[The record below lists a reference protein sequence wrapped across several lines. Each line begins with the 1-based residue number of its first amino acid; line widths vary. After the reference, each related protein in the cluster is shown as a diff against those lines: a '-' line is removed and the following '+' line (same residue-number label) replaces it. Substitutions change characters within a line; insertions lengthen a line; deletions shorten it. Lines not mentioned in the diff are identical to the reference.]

1 MLRRHLLVAIVALG
15 CLGASARTAAS
26 EQGSPGEPT
35 RLGVER
41 HSDIS
46 PVPAAAVAEPAA
58 ATAPAAL
65 SAEFAERLAAIDT
78 SLTVADREDRSALSR
93 FYAARQSAPLWVNS
107 TGLLPQGVAV
117 AVEIGKADDWG
128 LEAAA
133 FRLPAVSAGTELST
147 RQRADA
153 EITLS
158 LAILKYARYARGG
171 RAEPTSLSRN
181 LDRKLPLRDPGL
193 VIEEIAKA
201 TSPDAYLRG
210 LHPQHPQFEAL
221 RQKYLALRSGPTTTP
236 VDPAVRKLLVNMEE
250 WRWMPDDLGDFYVW
264 VNVPE
269 FTLRIVKHGKVI
281 FTERVIVGKPD
292 KQTPI
297 FSQNM
302 EQVIFHPF
310 WGVPDSIKK
319 NDILPSL
326 ARGSTRILERHNLR
340 IQLGGRDIDPA
351 TVDWTTVD
359 MRKYHVYQ
367 PPGGSN
373 VLGFVK
379 FRFPNKH
386 DVYMHDTPDKQLFNA
401 QVRAFSH
408 GCMRVRDPQRFAEV
422 LLAEDQGWPASR
434 IAAAI
439 SSGPQNNAINLQHTF
454 PVHITY
460 FTHTVEEDGKLKS
473 FADIYG
479 HEFRINMGMAGKA
492 HLIPKTKEDTG
503 PIRAEVGALAES
515 GAGAA
520 RRDSWIGRAFGN

>member
-1 MLRRHLLVAIVALG
+1 
-15 CLGASARTAAS
+15 
-26 EQGSPGEPT
+26 
-35 RLGVER
+35 
-41 HSDIS
+41 
-46 PVPAAAVAEPAA
+46 
-58 ATAPAAL
+58 
-65 SAEFAERLAAIDT
+65 
-78 SLTVADREDRSALSR
+78 
-93 FYAARQSAPLWVNS
+93 
-107 TGLLPQGVAV
+107 
-117 AVEIGKADDWG
+117 
-128 LEAAA
+128 
-133 FRLPAVSAGTELST
+133 
-147 RQRADA
+147 
-153 EITLS
+153 
-158 LAILKYARYARGG
+158 
-171 RAEPTSLSRN
+171 
-181 LDRKLPLRDPGL
+181 
-193 VIEEIAKA
+193 
-201 TSPDAYLRG
+201 
-210 LHPQHPQFEAL
+210 
-221 RQKYLALRSGPTTTP
+221 
-236 VDPAVRKLLVNMEE
+236 
-250 WRWMPDDLGDFYVW
+250 
-264 VNVPE
+264 
-269 FTLRIVKHGKVI
+269 
-281 FTERVIVGKPD
+281 VIVGKPD

-439 SSGPQNNAINLQHTF
+439 SGGPQNNAINLQHTF

-520 RRDSWIGRAFGN
+520 RRESWIGRAFGN